1 MRGGGGRVRPLTAHS
16 KLEPLRDGQGA
27 SDKPRDQREDWK
39 RFRISWVK
47 CDSGK
52 MLSQH
57 ACMSSMKIF
66 IRKVNTFLSSS
77 LSYRKEESTYFI
89 VLTFTKCS
97 TNTHA
102 SSPNRLGDGPSPA
115 ARSTWRPWESRG
127 PRWIAGPADRPASC
141 WRRGPSQ
148 GCDRKENRISQEPRH
163 PGQEAELPF
172 ALSSPSAK
180 RRSEKTGENEQLW
193 EETSV
198 RLRAKRPTGSPLW
211 GQRAEGP
218 EPPRQLDVNSAA
230 WKEGGH
236 WPGGRGSAPPAAE
249 LRAAPSFLRERH

>member
-1 MRGGGGRVRPLTAHS
+1 MLGGGGRVRPLTAHS

-115 ARSTWRPWESRG
+115 ARSTWRPRESKAPGGWQGQPTARPPVGGEDPLEAVAEKGTGFPRSRVTRG
-127 PRWIAGPADRPASC
+127 RRQNFPLLFHPHQPSVDQKNLGEMSSSGRKRASGFEQ
-141 WRRGPSQ
+141 RGQ
-148 GCDRKENRISQEPRH
+148 LG
-163 PGQEAELPF
+163 APF
-172 ALSSPSAK
+172 
-180 RRSEKTGENEQLW
+180 G
-193 EETSV
+193 
-198 RLRAKRPTGSPLW
+198 
-211 GQRAEGP
+211 AEG
-218 EPPRQLDVNSAA
+218 RKAQRR
-230 WKEGGH
+230 
-236 WPGGRGSAPPAAE
+236 PGSWT
-249 LRAAPSFLRERH
+249 